1 VHAWEA
7 SPVWSP
13 VSIIL
18 SIGTFQSRT
27 LHHFFI
33 KSIKLLQPFT
43 KDKDLSNAYKAT
55 CHWKVDNR
63 FTRAKVYLKNGSQNR
78 LSSDALNLRQ
88 FRSLSQTYH
97 LVPTLDSGKTKQ
109 INFCVHVM
117 FYCDLSG
124 IVIQSNMTHM
134 GT

>member
-1 VHAWEA
+1 MEKKARGQNKRCAYLVHAWEA

-33 KSIKLLQPFT
+33 KLLKLLQPFT
-43 KDKDLSNAYKAT
+43 KHKDMSNPYKAT

-63 FTRAKVYLKNGSQNR
+63 FTRAKVSLKNGSQNR
-78 LSSDALNLRQ
+78 LSSDVLNLWQ
-88 FRSLSQTYH
+88 F
-97 LVPTLDSGKTKQ
+97 
-109 INFCVHVM
+109 
-117 FYCDLSG
+117 
-124 IVIQSNMTHM
+124 
-134 GT
+134 